1 MEERDKKERVSA
13 LEPNVISIGIILA
26 VLAAVI
32 CMQLIGNVGV
42 TPNTSLIGA
51 IFAMILAR
59 VPLSSLKN
67 YKSMERQNMLQ
78 TIVSGAGFAA
88 ANCGFIA
95 VGILWGLE
103 KTEYILPMTIGC
115 ILGTT
120 ISIVIVGKLF
130 DSPLFPAQGAWP
142 PGVATA
148 SAIQAGDEGGKKG
161 RRLIEGIVVGVI
173 GSYFKLPVAG
183 IGIVFIANIFSMAGL
198 GIGLVLRGYSR
209 QIFSI
214 FGMVDFNLGA
224 TKIPQGIM
232 IGAGIV
238 ALLQSLAIIFKSRKK
253 DEELAA
259 TTTVS
264 SVESK
269 KTLVAGFGS
278 LIVASVV
285 TAVITGIFS
294 GMGGG
299 EMALWVFWCAFSS
312 LVGMLLVGMA
322 AMHSG
327 WFPAFAISTIFMT
340 VAILLGFQPLA
351 IAVMTGFIGSVGPCF
366 ADMGYDLKTGW
377 ILRGKGED
385 VEYEKYGRRQQIIIE
400 AIGGVIGILVVL
412 LFSKALMS
420 QNVIPPISKVF
431 AATITA
437 GTDPAI
443 MKEMLM
449 WALPGAFIQFIF
461 GKKMVGVLFATG
473 LLLNSPIYGIGV
485 LIAVTVRLIFGSE
498 FMEVRDAGLI
508 AADGLF
514 GFITNLIKV
523 FF

>member
-1 MEERDKKERVSA
+1 MENKRKPVSA
-13 LEPNVISIGIILA
+13 FEPNIIIIGVILA
-26 VLAAVI
+26 VLSAVI

-59 VPLSSLKN
+59 VPLSQLSS

-103 KTEYILPMTIGC
+103 KADYILPMTIGC

-120 ISIVIVGKLF
+120 ISIVTVGKLF

-161 RRLIEGIVVGVI
+161 RRLIEGLVLGVI

-198 GIGLVLRGYSR
+198 GTGLVLRGYSK
-209 QIFSI
+209 QIFSL
-214 FGMVDFNLGA
+214 FGMVNFNLGA

-238 ALLQSLAIIFKSRKK
+238 ALLQSLCVIFKNRKN
-253 DEELAA
+253 DEQLTSSA
-259 TTTVS
+259 TVS
-264 SVESK
+264 SKDSK
-269 KTLVAGFGS
+269 KSLVYGFGG
-278 LIVASVV
+278 LIAASII

-294 GMGGG
+294 DMSIG
-299 EMALWVFWCAFSS
+299 EMVVWVLWCAFSS
-312 LVGMLLVGMA
+312 LVAMLLVGMA

-340 VAILLGFQPLA
+340 VAILFGFKPLA

-377 ILRGKGED
+377 ILRGKSED
-385 VEYEKYGRRQQIIIE
+385 REYEKYGRKQQVIIE
-400 AIGGVIGILVVL
+400 AIGGIIGILVVL

-431 AATITA
+431 ATTITA
-437 GTDPAI
+437 GADPAAL
-443 MKEMLM
+443 KEMLM
-449 WALPGAFIQFIF
+449 WAIPGAFIQFIF

-485 LIAVTVRLIFGSE
+485 LIAVIVRLIFGSK

-514 GFITNLIKV
+514 GFVTNLIKV

>member
-1 MEERDKKERVSA
+1 MENKRKPVSA
-13 LEPNVISIGIILA
+13 FEPNIIITGVILA
-26 VLAAVI
+26 VLSAVI

-59 VPLSSLKN
+59 VPLSQLSS

-103 KTEYILPMTIGC
+103 KVEYILPMAIGC

-120 ISIVIVGKLF
+120 ISIITVGKLF

-161 RRLIEGIVVGVI
+161 RRLIEGLVLGVI

-198 GIGLVLRGYSR
+198 GVGLVLRGYSK
-209 QIFSI
+209 QIFSL

-238 ALLQSLAIIFKSRKK
+238 ALLQSLYIIFKNRKN
-253 DEELAA
+253 DEQL
-259 TTTVS
+259 TNSVTVS
-264 SVESK
+264 SKDSK
-269 KTLVAGFGS
+269 KSLVYGFGG
-278 LIVASVV
+278 LIAASIV

-294 GMGGG
+294 DMSVS
-299 EMALWVFWCAFSS
+299 EMAVWVLWCAFSS
-312 LVGMLLVGMA
+312 LVAMLLVGMA

-340 VAILLGFQPLA
+340 VAILLGFKPLA

-366 ADMGYDLKTGW
+366 ADMGYDLKAGW
-377 ILRGKGED
+377 ILRGKSED
-385 VEYEKYGRRQQIIIE
+385 KEYEKYGRKQQVIIE
-400 AIGGVIGILVVL
+400 AIGGIIGILVVL

-431 AATITA
+431 ATTITA
-437 GTDPAI
+437 GADPAAL
-443 MKEMLM
+443 KEMLM
-449 WALPGAFIQFIF
+449 WAIPGAFIQFIF

-514 GFITNLIKV
+514 GFVTNLIKV

>member
-1 MEERDKKERVSA
+1 MEEKRKIISA
-13 LEPNVISIGIILA
+13 FEPNIIIIGIILA
-26 VLAAVI
+26 ILSAVI
-32 CMQLIGNVGV
+32 CMQLIGNVGI

-59 VPLSSLKN
+59 LPISQLTS
-67 YKSMERQNMLQ
+67 YKSLERQNMLQ

-88 ANCGFIA
+88 ANCGFIG

-103 KTEYILPMTIGC
+103 KAEYIFPMAIGC

-120 ISIVIVGKLF
+120 LSIVIVGKLF
-130 DSPLFPAQGAWP
+130 DSPLFPAQAAWP

-161 RRLIEGIVVGVI
+161 RRLIEGLIIGVI

-198 GIGLVLRGYSR
+198 GIGLIIRGYSA
-209 QIFSI
+209 QIFSL
-214 FGMVDFNLGA
+214 FGMVNFNLGA
-224 TKIPQGIM
+224 TKIPQGVM
-232 IGAGIV
+232 IGAGLV
-238 ALLQSLAIIFKSRKK
+238 ALLQSLCIIFKSKK
-253 DEELAA
+253 DEEKQSLE
-259 TTTVS
+259 TTVS
-264 SVESK
+264 SMDSK
-269 KTLVAGFGS
+269 KSLVLGFGG
-278 LIVASVV
+278 LIVASII
-285 TAVITGIFS
+285 TALITGIFS
-294 GMGGG
+294 SMNVK
-299 EMALWVFWCAFSS
+299 EMIIWVLWCAFSS
-312 LVGMLLVGMA
+312 LVAMLLVGMA

-340 VAILLGFQPLA
+340 VAIFLGFKPLA

-377 ILRGKGED
+377 ILRGKSED
-385 VEYEKYGRRQQIIIE
+385 REYERAGRKQQVIIE
-400 AIGGVIGILVVL
+400 AIGGIIGILVVL

-431 AATITA
+431 ATTITVGA
-437 GTDPAI
+437 DPTI
-443 MKEMLM
+443 LKEMLI
-449 WALPGAFIQFIF
+449 WAIPGAIIQLIS

-473 LLLNSPIYGIGV
+473 LLLNNPIYGIGV
-485 LIAVTVRLIFGSE
+485 LIAVVVRLIFGRE

-514 GFITNLIKV
+514 GFVANLIKV